1 MGKNHIGDKPLVEFI
16 IPIGGLS
23 SGLHY
28 YTFTIEDSFFANFEY
43 SLVKHGKVEVNLE
56 LDKRIGIYELSFE
69 LEGEVHTEC
78 DRCLE
83 PLALEVAS
91 EERLLIKFAEEE
103 SEELDVVYILAGTQE
118 LSVAKFIYEFIH
130 LAIPFVKTH
139 ESIGENC
146 SQAIDAFLSSEN
158 DVTEEQSSV
167 WDSLK
172 DLSL

>member
-1 MGKNHIGDKPLVEFI
+1 MEKNHIGGQPLLEFI

-23 SGLHY
+23 NGLHD

-43 SLVKHGKVEVNLE
+43 SLIKHGKVVVNLE
-56 LDKRIGIYELSFE
+56 LDKRIGVYELNFE

-78 DRCLE
+78 DRCSE
-83 PLALEVAS
+83 PLALDVAS

-103 SEELDVVYILAGTQE
+103 SEELDVVYILTGTQE
-118 LSVAKFIYEFIH
+118 LSVAKFIYEFVH
-130 LAIPFVKTH
+130 LAVPFVKTH
-139 ESIGENC
+139 ENIGERC
-146 SQAIDAFLSSEN
+146 SQIIDEFLSAEN